1 MTGIVIIGMFD
12 MIGMV
17 VKIVMIGMTSSIGM
31 IGMICFFCFVILLF
45 AQASYTSWWTYISS
59 AQLGV
64 MCTISQSIYPASTCR
79 CSARYGWNESRYYI
93 FYGYGFTR
101 LVENRRFM
109 GLRLRYDTR
118 KTPRTVSYKP

>member
-93 FYGYGFTR
+93 FYG
-101 LVENRRFM
+101 L
-109 GLRLRYDTR
+109 YDTVR
-118 KTPRTVSYKP
+118 GVFLVSYRNRSPINLRFSTSLVKP